1 VSAHEQSFVHI
12 ASVRLLLVVWVA
24 LIFGTWLTVS
34 ASNVDL
40 GFLNIWIGLAIATGK
55 AVLVTLYY
63 MHLRWDK
70 PFNAFVFL
78 SAFFFLF
85 LFIGFAMMDTAQY
98 QIDLIPGYSPGMAG
112 HGRLIGTHRSS
123 QFSILNF
130 ELRPGFPED
139 AVGDVKL
146 RIKN

>member
-1 VSAHEQSFVHI
+1 MSENEQSFVHI

-85 LFIGFAMMDTAQY
+85 LFIGFTMMDTAQY
-98 QIDLIPGYSPGMAG
+98 QIDLIPGYSPGMG
-112 HGRLIGTHRSS
+112 G
-123 QFSILNF
+123 
-130 ELRPGFPED
+130 
-139 AVGDVKL
+139 
-146 RIKN
+146 

>member
-1 VSAHEQSFVHI
+1 MSAHEQSFVHI

-55 AVLVTLYY
+55 AVLVALYY

-85 LFIGFAMMDTAQY
+85 LFIGFATMDTAQY
-98 QIDLIPGYSPGMAG
+98 QIDLIPGYSPGMG
-112 HGRLIGTHRSS
+112 G
-123 QFSILNF
+123 
-130 ELRPGFPED
+130 
-139 AVGDVKL
+139 
-146 RIKN
+146 

>member
-1 VSAHEQSFVHI
+1 MSENEQPFVHI

-34 ASNVDL
+34 VSNVDL
-40 GFLNIWIGLAIATGK
+40 GFLNIWVGLAIATGK

-85 LFIGFAMMDTAQY
+85 LFIGFAMMDTSQY
-98 QIDLIPGYSPGMAG
+98 QVDLIPGYSPGMG
-112 HGRLIGTHRSS
+112 
-123 QFSILNF
+123 N
-130 ELRPGFPED
+130 
-139 AVGDVKL
+139 
-146 RIKN
+146 

>member
-1 VSAHEQSFVHI
+1 MSENEQSFVHI

-34 ASNVDL
+34 VSNVDL
-40 GFLNIWIGLAIATGK
+40 GFLNIWVGLAIATGK

-98 QIDLIPGYSPGMAG
+98 QIDLIPGYSPGM
-112 HGRLIGTHRSS
+112 
-123 QFSILNF
+123 
-130 ELRPGFPED
+130 
-139 AVGDVKL
+139 GD
-146 RIKN
+146 